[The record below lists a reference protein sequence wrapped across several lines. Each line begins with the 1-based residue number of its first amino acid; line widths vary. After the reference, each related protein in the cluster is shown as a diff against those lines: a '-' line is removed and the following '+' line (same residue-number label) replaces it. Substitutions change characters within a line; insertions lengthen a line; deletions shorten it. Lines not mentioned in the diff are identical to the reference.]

1 MRNRWLVIMVVV
13 MAFGVGLAAHQ
24 ILVPDI
30 EAQQRALFRSFE
42 ELERLGAYV
51 IGADGENLGRI
62 ARSGSDAL
70 GNKYGAGS
78 PYKSDGLFNRYSKYG
93 SEYSST
99 SAFSKYATNPP
110 KVVVKVGS
118 DVYQVGVLTTN
129 RYIHTQGQR
138 INPHLLRAWLDS
150 Q

>member
-78 PYKSDGLFNRYSKYG
+78 PSGSYRKADEITSSECSSSRYHSYRG
-93 SEYSST
+93 
-99 SAFSKYATNPP
+99 
-110 KVVVKVGS
+110 
-118 DVYQVGVLTTN
+118 
-129 RYIHTQGQR
+129 
-138 INPHLLRAWLDS
+138 
-150 Q
+150 